1 MWGRLPYQNLLKG
14 VLYLTVIEIITSIFI
29 LIGVFLTLLSAV
41 GVIRLPDV
49 YSRMHAA
56 GKSSTLGVVF
66 LMLAVVLYF
75 IPEGIIN
82 AKILLAILFVFMTAP
97 LSSLIV
103 NRSAYRI
110 GVPLEK
116 NSVQDDLKEMYDQEK
131 NKEPFNN
138 K

>member
-1 MWGRLPYQNLLKG
+1 MPYQNLLKG

-66 LMLAVVLYF
+66 LMLAVVFYF

>member
-1 MWGRLPYQNLLKG
+1 LPYRNLLKG
-14 VLYLTVIEIITSIFI
+14 VLYLTAIEIITSIFI
-29 LIGVFLTLLSAV
+29 LIGVFLTFLSAV

-56 GKSSTLGVVF
+56 GKSSTLGVVS
-66 LMLAVVLYF
+66 LMLAVVIYF

-82 AKILLAILFVFMTAP
+82 AKILLAILFVFITAP
-97 LSSLIV
+97 LSSLVV

-116 NSVQDDLKEMYDQEK
+116 NNVQDDLKNMYDQEK
-131 NKEPFNN
+131 NR
-138 K
+138 

>member
-1 MWGRLPYQNLLKG
+1 MPYQNLLKG
-14 VLYLTVIEIITSIFI
+14 VLYLTVIEIITCIFI
-29 LIGVFLTLLSAV
+29 LIGVFFTFLSAV

-56 GKSSTLGVVF
+56 GKSSTLGVIF
-66 LMLAVVLYF
+66 LMLAVVVYF

-82 AKILLAILFVFMTAP
+82 AKILLAIIFVFMTAP
-97 LSSLIV
+97 LSSLMV

-116 NSVQDDLKEMYDQEK
+116 NNVQDDLKEMYNQEK
-131 NKEPFNN
+131 SKKPFNN

>member
-1 MWGRLPYQNLLKG
+1 M
-14 VLYLTVIEIITSIFI
+14 TAIEIITSIFI
-29 LIGVFLTLLSAV
+29 LIGVFFTFLSAV

-56 GKSSTLGVVF
+56 GKTSTLGVIF

-82 AKILLAILFVFMTAP
+82 AKILLAIIFVFMTAP
-97 LSSLIV
+97 LSSLMV

-116 NSVQDDLKEMYDQEK
+116 DSVQDDLKEMYDYEK
-131 NKEPFNN
+131 NKGPFNN

>member
-1 MWGRLPYQNLLKG
+1 
-14 VLYLTVIEIITSIFI
+14 LTVIEIITCIFI
-29 LIGVFLTLLSAV
+29 LIGVFFTFLSAV

-56 GKSSTLGVVF
+56 GKSSTLGVIF
-66 LMLAVVLYF
+66 LMLAVVVYF

-82 AKILLAILFVFMTAP
+82 AKILLAIIFVFMTAP
-97 LSSLIV
+97 LSSLMV

-116 NSVQDDLKEMYDQEK
+116 NNVQDDLKEMYNQEK
-131 NKEPFNN
+131 SKKPFNN

>member
-1 MWGRLPYQNLLKG
+1 
-14 VLYLTVIEIITSIFI
+14 
-29 LIGVFLTLLSAV
+29 
-41 GVIRLPDV
+41 
-49 YSRMHAA
+49 MHAA